1 MPGKDPYMEK
11 SKIVKVKDSSTGKVT
26 QLTKSGNTYT
36 KGGQVVT
43 LTKSQKELGA
53 ANKMKHGGPYNAHH
67 PMKMKDA
74 AYNMKS
80 PYNMKP
86 QILKH
91 MSGK

>member
-1 MPGKDPYMEK
+1 
-11 SKIVKVKDSSTGKVT
+11 
-26 QLTKSGNTYT
+26 
-36 KGGQVVT
+36 
-43 LTKSQKELGA
+43 
-53 ANKMKHGGPYNAHH
+53 MKHGGPYNAHH

-74 AYNMKS
+74 AYNMES